1 MFDFNTTLTPRRHSP
16 TSSLISTAVFR
27 ALCILTLVAGLPAN
41 AADDKPLDIG
51 SRREL
56 FVDHFLIEKLSGA
69 QLHLHTPRDEGIAFR
84 FDQPWEGPFSG
95 YVTVVK
101 DGNRLRAYYRGKAVS
116 DRDGSTSEITCCAES
131 TNGRRWTR
139 PEVGQFEIQ
148 GTKKNNVVLANA
160 SPSTHNFCPFLD
172 TRPGVAPDE
181 RYKALGG
188 TMEGGGL
195 IAWKSPDGLRWQR
208 MASEPVIPKAMVPFK
223 YMFDSQ
229 NVPFWSPVERKY
241 LCYFRVFE
249 KSIRRIVRSESDDF
263 LHWSPPV
270 LMEYRHPSGPAP
282 IEHLYTNQTHPYFRA
297 PHIYMAI
304 AARFMPGR
312 RVLTDEQAK
321 AIKVNPGYFK
331 DTSDAIFM
339 TTRPCE
345 GAGHAAFY
353 DRTFLEG
360 FICGGIGPE
369 NWVSRTG
376 YPALNVVQTGP
387 NEMSIYVNQNYA
399 QPTAHLRRY
408 SLRLDGFAS
417 LRGGYHGGEMVT
429 KPLVFAGRKLSL
441 NFATSA
447 AGGVKI
453 ELQDT
458 SGQPLPGY
466 SLADCQEQ
474 IGNEL
479 SRVVNWK
486 GRSDLSALAGKPLR
500 LRFVLKD
507 ADVFAI
513 QFTP

>member
-1 MFDFNTTLTPRRHSP
+1 MTMNKRTISR
-16 TSSLISTAVFR
+16 SLLA
-27 ALCILTLVAGLPAN
+27 LVASVMLLAGGPIR
-41 AADDKPLDIG
+41 AADAPLNIG

-56 FVDHFLIEKLSGA
+56 LVDHFLIEKLNGA
-69 QLHLHTPRDEGIAFR
+69 RLHLHTPRDEGIALR

-95 YVTVVK
+95 YVTIVR
-101 DGNRLRAYYRGKAVS
+101 DGDRLRAYYRGKPVA
-116 DRDGSTSEITCCAES
+116 DRDGSTNEVTCCAES
-131 TNGRRWTR
+131 ADGLRWTR
-139 PEVGQFEIQ
+139 PELELFEIQ

-160 SPSTHNFCPFLD
+160 VPATHNFCPFAD
-172 TRPGVAPDE
+172 ERPGVAPEE
-181 RYKALGG
+181 RFKALGG
-188 TMEGGGL
+188 TMESGL
-195 IAWKSPDGLRWQR
+195 MAWKSADGLRWQR
-208 MASEPVIPKAMVPFK
+208 LGSQPVITKAMVPFK

-229 NVPFWSPVERKY
+229 NVPFWSSAERKY
-241 LCYFRVFE
+241 LCYFRVF
-249 KSIRRIVRSESDDF
+249 KDNIRRIVRSESNDF

-270 LMEYRHPSGPAP
+270 LMEYRHPSVTAP
-282 IEHLYTNQTHPYFRA
+282 IEHLYTSQTHPYFRA
-297 PHIYMAI
+297 PHLYVAI

-312 RVLTDEQAK
+312 RVLTDEQAA

-339 TTRPCE
+339 TTRPAE
-345 GAGHAAFY
+345 GEGHLAFY

-360 FICGGIGPE
+360 FIRGGIGPQ

-387 NEMSIYVNQNYA
+387 AEMSVYVNQDYA

-408 SLRLDGFAS
+408 SMRLDGFAS
-417 LRGGYHGGEMVT
+417 LRADYQGGEMVT

-447 AGGVKI
+447 AGGVKV
-453 ELQDT
+453 ELQT
-458 SGQPLPGY
+458 AEGKAVPGF
-466 SLADCQEQ
+466 SLADCREQ

-479 SRVVNWK
+479 DRVVSWK
-486 GRSDLSALAGKPLR
+486 GGADLSSFAGTPVR

-507 ADVFAI
+507 ADVYAL

>member
-1 MFDFNTTLTPRRHSP
+1 MFSP
-16 TSSLISTAVFR
+16 AKQTDTAGMLIQALAMLGVSLL
-27 ALCILTLVAGLPAN
+27 ALNQPVN
-41 AADDKPLDIG
+41 AADKPLDIG

-69 QLHLHTPRDEGIAFR
+69 QLHLHTPRDEGIALK

-95 YVTVVK
+95 YVTIVR
-101 DGNRLRAYYRGKAVS
+101 DGGRLLAFYRGKAVS
-116 DRDGSTSEITCCAES
+116 DRDGSTNEVTCCAVS
-131 TNGRRWTR
+131 TNGVRWTR
-139 PEVGQFEIQ
+139 PDVGLFGVR
-148 GTKKNNVVLANA
+148 GTKKNNVVLADA
-160 SPSTHNFCPFLD
+160 SPVTHNFCPFLD

-181 RYKALGG
+181 RFKALGG

-195 IAWKSPDGLRWQR
+195 VAWKSPDGLRWQR
-208 MASEPVIPKAMVPFK
+208 MAPEPVITKAMVPFK

-229 NVPFWSPVERKY
+229 NVPFWSPAERKY

-249 KSIRRIVRSESDDF
+249 KNIRRIVRSESDDF
-263 LHWSPPV
+263 LRWSPPV
-270 LMEYRHPSGPAP
+270 LMEYRHPSEPAP

-297 PHIYMAI
+297 PHLYVAV

-345 GAGHAAFY
+345 GPGHIGFY

-360 FICGGIGPE
+360 FIRGGIGPQ

-387 NEMSIYVNQNYA
+387 AEMSVYVNQNYA

-417 LRGGYHGGEMVT
+417 LRAGYHGGEMVT
-429 KPLVFAGRKLSL
+429 KPLVFAGRALSL

-447 AGGVKI
+447 AGGVKV
-453 ELQDT
+453 ELQDAD
-458 SGQPLPGY
+458 GQPLPGF

-479 SRVVNWK
+479 ERVVNWK
-486 GRSDLSALAGKPLR
+486 GGSDLSALAGKPVH

-507 ADVFAI
+507 ADVFAFR
-513 QFTP
+513 FTP

>member
-1 MFDFNTTLTPRRHSP
+1 MPSKNTLL
-16 TSSLISTAVFR
+16 SSL
-27 ALCILTLVAGLPAN
+27 ALAAGLLVPAAN
-41 AADDKPLDIG
+41 PLCAADAPLNIG

-56 FVDHFLIEKLSGA
+56 FVDHFLIGKLSGA
-69 QLHLHTPRDEGIAFR
+69 RLHLHTPRDEGIAFR

-95 YVTVVK
+95 YVTIVR
-101 DGNRLRAYYRGKAVS
+101 DGGRLLAYYRGKPVA
-116 DRDGSTSEITCCAES
+116 DRDGSNNEVTCCAES
-131 TNGRRWTR
+131 TDGVRWTR
-139 PEVGQFEIQ
+139 PELALFDAQ
-148 GTKKNNVVLANA
+148 GAKKNNVVLANA
-160 SPSTHNFCPFLD
+160 SSSTHNFCPFRD
-172 TRPGVAPDE
+172 ERPGVAANG
-181 RYKALGG
+181 RFKAIGG
-188 TMEGGGL
+188 TMESGL
-195 IAWKSPDGLRWQR
+195 VAWKSADGLRWKK
-208 MASEPVIPKAMVPFK
+208 MAAEPVITKATVPFK

-229 NVPFWSPVERKY
+229 NVPFWSEAERKY

-249 KSIRRIVRSESDDF
+249 KDIRRIVRSESDDF

-282 IEHLYTNQTHPYFRA
+282 IEHLYTSQTHPYFRA
-297 PHIYMAI
+297 PHLYVAI

-339 TTRPCE
+339 TTRPRE
-345 GAGHAAFY
+345 GPGFLSYY
-353 DRTFLEG
+353 DRTFMEG
-360 FICGGIGPE
+360 FIRGGIGPQ

-387 NEMSIYVNQNYA
+387 AEMSVYVNQDYA

-417 LRGGYHGGEMVT
+417 LRADYHGGEMVT
-429 KPLVFAGRKLSL
+429 KPLTFSGRHLSL

-447 AGGVKI
+447 AGGVKV
-453 ELQDT
+453 ELQDAG
-458 SGQPLPGY
+458 GQPLPGF

-479 SRVVNWK
+479 DRVVNWK
-486 GRSDLSALAGKPLR
+486 GRTDLGPLSGKPVR
-500 LRFVLKD
+500 LRFVMKD
-507 ADVFAI
+507 ADVFAL
-513 QFTP
+513 QFIP

>member
-1 MFDFNTTLTPRRHSP
+1 MAP
-16 TSSLISTAVFR
+16 TEFMNHENILRFSLSFAASLLVFAPSSVK
-27 ALCILTLVAGLPAN
+27 G
-41 AADDKPLDIG
+41 ADAPIDIG

-56 FVDHFLIEKLSGA
+56 FVDHFLIEKLDGA
-69 QLHLHTPRDEGIAFR
+69 RLQLHPPRDEGVALR
-84 FDQPWEGPFSG
+84 FDQPWEGLFSG
-95 YVTVVK
+95 YATIVT
-101 DGNRLRAYYRGKAVS
+101 DGNRFRAYYRGKAVS
-116 DRDGSTSEITCCAES
+116 DRDGSGSEITCCAES
-131 TNGRRWTR
+131 IDGVHWTR
-139 PEVGQFEIQ
+139 PEVGLFEVQ

-160 SPSTHNFCPFLD
+160 APATHNFCPFLD
-172 TRPGVAPDE
+172 GRPGVAADE
-181 RYKALGG
+181 RFKALGG
-188 TMEGGGL
+188 TMESGL
-195 IAWKSPDGLRWQR
+195 VAWKSADGLRWQR
-208 MASEPVIPKAMVPFK
+208 LGAQPVITKAMVPFK

-229 NVPFWSPVERKY
+229 NVPFWSAAERKY

-249 KSIRRIVRSESDDF
+249 DKIRRIVRSESTDF
-263 LHWSPPV
+263 THWSPPV

-297 PHIYMAI
+297 PHLYVAI

-312 RVLTDEQAK
+312 RVLSDEQAA

-339 TTRPCE
+339 TTRPAE
-345 GAGHAAFY
+345 GAGHVGYY

-360 FICGGIGPE
+360 FIRGGIGPQ
-369 NWVSRTG
+369 NWVSRTN

-387 NEMSIYVNQNYA
+387 AEMSVYVNQDYA

-417 LRGGYHGGEMVT
+417 LRADYHGGEMVT
-429 KPLVFAGRKLSL
+429 KPLVFAGRGLSL

-447 AGGVKI
+447 AGGIRV
-453 ELQDT
+453 ELQDA
-458 SGQPLPGY
+458 SGQPLPGF

-479 SRVVNWK
+479 DRVVNWK
-486 GRSDLSALAGKPLR
+486 GGADVSALAGKPVR

-507 ADVFAI
+507 ADVFAL